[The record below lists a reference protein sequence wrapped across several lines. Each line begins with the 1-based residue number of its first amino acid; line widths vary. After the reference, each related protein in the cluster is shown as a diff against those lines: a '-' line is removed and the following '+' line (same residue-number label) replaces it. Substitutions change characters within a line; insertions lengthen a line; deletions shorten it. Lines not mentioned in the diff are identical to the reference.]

1 MLLCLAL
8 NQGWV
13 TKQVDFSNAFIQAD
27 MDKDV
32 YVILPQGFS
41 VPEGA
46 NPPSS
51 YALKLNKSLYRLCGA
66 SMYWFFHLKENLEQQ
81 GLKKSKIDPCLF
93 LGWFMC
99 PVLC

>member
-13 TKQVDFSNAFIQAD
+13 TKQVDFSNAFMQAD

-32 YVILPQGFS
+32 YVALSQGFS

-46 NPPSS
+46 DPQSF
-51 YALKLNKSLYRLCGA
+51 YAFKLNKSLYGLCEA
-66 SMYWFFHLKENLEQQ
+66 PMYWFC
-81 GLKKSKIDPCLF
+81 S
-93 LGWFMC
+93 
-99 PVLC
+99 